1 SLSNAFSHVEWDR
14 VIVGELKVGVAARAA
29 FAAACWH
36 VIRWNFVLREIAMY
50 AQAIA
55 QCVQAVRTMET
66 YLDKAE
72 HYARAK
78 KFDAAVLLSTRLAP
92 DMGALLYQIQS
103 ACDYLKGG
111 AAWLSGQQPPRH
123 EDNEQTLEDARARI
137 RKTIEFAQGVAANR
151 YDDAARQVVKVSWVP
166 GKLTGENYLLQIV
179 IPNIYFH
186 VAMAYAILR
195 TNGVDV
201 GKMDFIGPVNAFDA

>member
-1 SLSNAFSHVEWDR
+1 ML
-14 VIVGELKVGVAARAA
+14 L
-29 FAAACWH
+29 
-36 VIRWNFVLREIAMY
+36 EIPMY

-55 QCVQAVRTMET
+55 QCVQAVKSMET

-72 HYARAK
+72 RLADAK
-78 KFDAAVLLSTRLAP
+78 KFDVGILLSTRLAP
-92 DMGALLYQIQS
+92 DMGGLLYQIQS

-111 AAWLSGQQPPRH
+111 AAWLSGQQPPQH
-123 EDNEQTLEDARARI
+123 EDNEQTLDEARARI
-137 RKTIEFAQGVAANR
+137 RKTIDFVESVAADR
-151 YDDAARQVVKVSWVP
+151 YADAAGQIVKVTWVP

-195 TNGVDV
+195 TNGVDL
-201 GKMDFIGPVNAFDA
+201 KKLDFIGPVNAFDA

>member
-1 SLSNAFSHVEWDR
+1 
-14 VIVGELKVGVAARAA
+14 
-29 FAAACWH
+29 
-36 VIRWNFVLREIAMY
+36 MY

>member
-1 SLSNAFSHVEWDR
+1 
-14 VIVGELKVGVAARAA
+14 
-29 FAAACWH
+29 
-36 VIRWNFVLREIAMY
+36 MY

-55 QCVQAVRTMET
+55 QCVQAVRSMET

-72 HYARAK
+72 RFANAK
-78 KFDAAVLLSTRLAP
+78 KFDVDVLLSTRLAP
-92 DMGALLYQIQS
+92 DMAGLLYQIQS

-123 EDNEQTLEDARARI
+123 EDNEQTLEDARARL
-137 RKTIEFAQGVAANR
+137 RKTIEFAESVAAER
-151 YDDAARQVVKVSWVP
+151 YADAAGQVVKVSWVP

-179 IPNIYFH
+179 IPNVYFH

-195 TNGVDV
+195 ANGVDL
-201 GKMDFIGPVNAFDA
+201 GKMDFIGPVNSFDA

>member
-1 SLSNAFSHVEWDR
+1 
-14 VIVGELKVGVAARAA
+14 
-29 FAAACWH
+29 
-36 VIRWNFVLREIAMY
+36 MY

-55 QCVQAVRTMET
+55 QCIEAVRSMET

-72 HYARAK
+72 RFANAK
-78 KFDAAVLLSTRLAP
+78 KFDVAVLLSTRLAP
-92 DMGALLYQIQS
+92 DMGGLLYQIQS

-111 AAWLSGQQPPRH
+111 AAWLSGQEPPRH
-123 EDNEQTLEDARARI
+123 EDNEQTLGEARARL
-137 RKTIEFAQGVAANR
+137 RKTIDFAESVTAGQYA
-151 YDDAARQVVKVSWVP
+151 DAADRIVKVSWVP

-195 TNGVDV
+195 TNGVDLV
-201 GKMDFIGPVNAFDA
+201 KKDFIGPVDSFDA